1 MKKSEVVKIE
11 KWGKM
16 FDYVKGIL
24 AHKGGINKA
33 SLTVEAN
40 GIGYLA
46 DITSRDL
53 AVLGQVGSEI
63 KIYTVLI
70 HREDSMSL
78 CGFLQREDRDIFN
91 ILISVSGVGPKMAL
105 MLLDEFESCE
115 LISLVIKGDYK
126 ELTRAKGVGPKLAQ
140 KIILELKD
148 KLINLQNAMP
158 ITISDSIEVKDEQAI
173 QDAQTVLISLGYER
187 EEIKKA
193 VSKAMTFVK
202 NQTDAEEILKESL
215 KLLSL

>member
-1 MKKSEVVKIE
+1 MY
-11 KWGKM
+11 
-16 FDYVKGIL
+16 DYISGIL
-24 AHKGGINKA
+24 THKGVNEGANEVK
-33 SLTVEAN
+33 LTVDV
-40 GIGYLA
+40 GGLGYLVA
-46 DITSRDL
+46 ITSRDYSKL
-53 AVLGQVGSEI
+53 GAVNSPI
-63 KIYTVLI
+63 KVYTVLL

-78 CGFLQREDRDIFN
+78 CGFLQREDRDIFK
-91 ILISVSGVGPKMAL
+91 ILTSVSGVGPKMAL

-148 KLINLQNAMP
+148 KLINLQNTLP
-158 ITISDSIEVKDEQAI
+158 ITFSDEIQIKDEQAV
-173 QDAQTVLISLGYER
+173 QDAQTVLVSLGYER

-202 NQTDAEEILKESL
+202 NSENAEEILKESL

>member
-1 MKKSEVVKIE
+1 
-11 KWGKM
+11 M
-16 FDYVKGIL
+16 FDYIKGL
-24 AHKGGINKA
+24 LTHKSSLISP

-40 GIGYLA
+40 GIGYSVG
-46 DITSRDL
+46 ITERDYS
-53 AVLGQVGSEI
+53 ALGQNGSEI
-63 KIYTVLI
+63 KIYIVLI

-78 CGFLQREDRDIFN
+78 CGFLQREDRDIFK
-91 ILISVSGVGPKMAL
+91 ILTSVSGVGPKMAL

-115 LISLVIKGDYK
+115 LISLVIKGDFK

-148 KLINLQNAMP
+148 KLINMQNTLP
-158 ITISDSIEVKDEQAI
+158 VSLPSEIEIKDEQGI

-193 VSKAMTFVK
+193 VTKAMTFVK
-202 NQTDAEEILKESL
+202 DASNAEDILKESL
-215 KLLSL
+215 KILSL

>member
-1 MKKSEVVKIE
+1 
-11 KWGKM
+11 M
-16 FDYVKGIL
+16 FDYIKGIL
-24 AHKGGINKA
+24 AHKSDANA
-33 SLTVEAN
+33 VTLTLEVN
-40 GIGYLA
+40 GIGYLIG
-46 DITSRDL
+46 ITPRDFSF
-53 AVLGQVGSEI
+53 LGKIGSEI
-63 KIYTVLI
+63 KVYTILL

-78 CGFLQREDRDIFN
+78 CGFLQKEDRDIFK
-91 ILISVSGVGPKMAL
+91 ILTSVSGVGPKMAL

-148 KLINLQNAMP
+148 KLINIQNTLP
-158 ITISDSIEVKDEQAI
+158 ITLSSDVEIKNEHEEQAL

-193 VSKAMTFVK
+193 ISKSIAFVK
-202 NQTDAEEILKESL
+202 NRTNAEEILKESL
-215 KLLSL
+215 KMLSI